1 MIHHRI
7 MSIAVVLAV
16 TAGSYAVFNSYLF
29 FLIVDEIGLF
39 LYYSLTPLASIILL
53 YSIPGTLSRN
63 LTVLFGML
71 VFICLIL
78 WLLTGFGNDVIDE
91 FLLIQDVAFA
101 VEILLMIPRGV
112 INGFINALRRLA
124 HSRNLESAEHSANNR
139 INHLQ
144 ADYRKNS

>member
-7 MSIAVVLAV
+7 MSIAVVLSV
-16 TAGSYAVFNSYLF
+16 TAGSYAVFNSDLF

-39 LYYSLTPLASIILL
+39 LYYSLTPLTSIILL
-53 YSIPGTLSRN
+53 YKIPGTLSRN
-63 LTVLFGML
+63 LTVLFGIL

-101 VEILLMIPRGV
+101 VEILLMMPRGL
-112 INGFINALRRLA
+112 INGFIGALRRLA
-124 HSRNLESAEHSANNR
+124 HSRAFESAEHSAYNR
-139 INHLQ
+139 INRLQ
-144 ADYRKNS
+144 ADDR